1 MQLCAWMSEKH
12 KMHGIEQALSIGMAM
27 VANKKAL
34 LNFVLY
40 EDCVYL

>member
-1 MQLCAWMSEKH
+1 
-12 KMHGIEQALSIGMAM
+12 MHGIEQVLLIGVAM

-34 LNFVLY
+34 LDFVTY